1 MCYAI
6 HDGCLEMGVRVL
18 VAGVSLLMVS
28 LILSF
33 MMAIPEV
40 SVFRDCREHSV
51 RAFNILFIY
60 WGNYTVF
67 GGMSNLSLSIVS
79 SEETLLNITYGVSFG
94 ESNNVVVLSEFTYFI
109 YNATYFYVYVIPYR
123 DTKLL
128 ICLNALI
135 THQRSY
141 LLLPTLISWVSG
153 ITITAYAA
161 YTHVEQVFR
170 KSLKKEKR

>member
-1 MCYAI
+1 
-6 HDGCLEMGVRVL
+6 MGMRVL
-18 VAGVSLLMVS
+18 VAGVSLLIVS

-33 MMAIPEV
+33 MIAVPEV
-40 SVFRDCREHSV
+40 SDFSDCREHSV

-60 WGNYTVF
+60 WGNYTVL
-67 GGMSNLSLSIVS
+67 GGMSNISLSIMS
-79 SEETLLNITYGVSFG
+79 TEETLLNITYGVSFG

-109 YNATYFYVYVIPYR
+109 GNATYFYAYVIPYR

-135 THQRSY
+135 TRQRSY

-153 ITITAYAA
+153 ITVTAYAA
-161 YTHVEQVFR
+161 YTHIEQVFR